1 MKLKNFK
8 PVQRYFNVIRLVRLC
23 RFMRRFG
30 TKIINFK
37 SIDSTEYKVIF
48 FLIIFDVRFLPFNY
62 FSHRSLWMD
71 LIF

>member
-37 SIDSTEYKVIF
+37 SIDSTEYKVVY
-48 FLIIFDVRFLPFNY
+48 LFNN
-62 FSHRSLWMD
+62 
-71 LIF
+71 I

>member
-37 SIDSTEYKVIF
+37 SIDSILSSMKEYKVVY
-48 FLIIFDVRFLPFNY
+48 LFNN
-62 FSHRSLWMD
+62 
-71 LIF
+71 I